1 MAKQIY
7 SDLLV
12 WAVIEKV
19 RNGTPPHVIEHELGI
34 HRTTIEDWV
43 LRGRRQEAVRRF
55 ERKGRR

>member
-1 MAKQIY
+1 MARQVY

-19 RNGTPPHVIEHELGI
+19 RNGTPTHVIEYELGI

-43 LRGRRQEAVRRF
+43 LRGRRHEAVRRF
-55 ERKGRR
+55 EREERR